1 MNRKFVKENKQALR
15 EFFKNAIIK
24 LITKGGN
31 NAIDKAIEKNPRLKQ
46 HRKDLNQ
53 YRKDLEKRLPRIQKL
68 DPELANLLKQI

>member
-15 EFFKNAIIK
+15 EFFKNALIN
-24 LITKGGN
+24 LITKRGN
-31 NAIDKAIEKNPRLKQ
+31 KAIDKAIDKDPRLKQ

>member
-15 EFFKNAIIK
+15 EFFKNAIIN

-31 NAIDKAIEKNPRLKQ
+31 KAIDNAIEKNPRLKQ

-53 YRKDLEKRLPRIQKL
+53 YRKDLEKVAPKL
-68 DPELANLLKQI
+68 KKSHPELYNLLNQI